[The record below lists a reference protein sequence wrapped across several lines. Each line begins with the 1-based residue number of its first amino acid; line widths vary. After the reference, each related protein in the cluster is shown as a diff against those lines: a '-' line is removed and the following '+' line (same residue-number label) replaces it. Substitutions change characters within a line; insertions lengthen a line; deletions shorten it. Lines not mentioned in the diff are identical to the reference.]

1 VTARHVNVFHP
12 EGSPMR
18 SVVVHAPLDLRVEN
32 TPPATDP
39 GPGEVKVSLA
49 AGGICG
55 SDLHYYQHG
64 GFGTIRLKE
73 PMILGHEVAG
83 TVVAV
88 GEGVTRV
95 RVGDRVAVNP
105 NHPCGH
111 CRYCIEG
118 HSNQCL
124 DVRFYGSAMRFPHVQ
139 GAFRDE
145 IVIAQEQA
153 FPVKPEVPLDEAAF
167 AEPFSVALH
176 AATRAGSVLGK
187 KVLVTGCGP
196 IGCLTIMAARQGGAS
211 EIVVT
216 DVSAPPLATAAKVGA
231 DQTLNV
237 AERPDAL
244 APYTHHKG
252 YFDMTFECSGN
263 PRALVGAFE
272 VTRPLGAVVLV
283 GLGGEA
289 TLPMNSVVTKELE
302 VCGAFRTGV
311 EFGWAVDLIS
321 SRRVDM
327 RPLLTATYSVDQA
340 IEAFQF
346 AGDKARA
353 MKVQLSFAGAQ

>member
-1 VTARHVNVFHP
+1 
-12 EGSPMR
+12 MR
-18 SVVVHAPLDLRVEN
+18 SVVVHAPLDLRVE
-32 TPPATDP
+32 TMPSTAAP
-39 GPGEVKVSLA
+39 GPGEVKVNLA

-83 TVVAV
+83 TVVAT

-95 RVGDRVAVNP
+95 KVGDHVAVNP
-105 NHPCGH
+105 SHPCGH

-118 HSNQCL
+118 HPNQCL

-145 IVIAQEQA
+145 IVITQEQA
-153 FPVKPEVPLDEAAF
+153 YPVKHDVPLDEAAF

-176 AATRAGSVLGK
+176 ATTRAGSVLGK

-216 DVSAPPLATAAKVGA
+216 DVSAPALATAKRIGA
-231 DQTLNV
+231 DHAINV
-237 AERPDAL
+237 AENPRAL
-244 APYTHHKG
+244 APFAPDKG
-252 YFDMTFECSGN
+252 YFDMSFECSGN
-263 PRALVGAFE
+263 ARALVGALE
-272 VTRPLGAVVLV
+272 VTRPLGAIVLV

-289 TLPMNSVVTKELE
+289 TLPMNSVVTKEIKL
-302 VCGAFRTGV
+302 CGAFRTGI
-311 EFGWAVDLIS
+311 EFGWAVDLIAN
-321 SRRVDM
+321 RRVDM
-327 RPLLTATYSVDQA
+327 RPLLTATYPLEQA
-340 IEAFQF
+340 VEAFEF
-346 AGDKARA
+346 AGDKTRA

>member
-1 VTARHVNVFHP
+1 
-12 EGSPMR
+12 MR

-32 TPPATDP
+32 MPPASSP
-39 GPGEVKVSLA
+39 GPGEVKVALA

-64 GFGTIRLKE
+64 GFGTIRLRE

-83 TVVAV
+83 TVVEIGA
-88 GEGVTRV
+88 GVTRV
-95 RVGDRVAVNP
+95 KVGDRVAVNP
-105 NHPCGH
+105 SHPCGH

-124 DVRFYGSAMRFPHVQ
+124 DVRFHGSAMRFPHVQ

-145 IVIAQEQA
+145 IVITQEQA
-153 FPVKPEVPLDEAAF
+153 FPVKPDVPLDEAAF

-176 AATRAGSVLGK
+176 AVTRAGSVLGK

-211 EIVVT
+211 EIVAT

-231 DQTLNV
+231 DRTLNV
-237 AERPDAL
+237 AEKPDAL
-244 APYTHHKG
+244 APYAQHKG

-263 PRALVGAFE
+263 PRALVGALE
-272 VTRPLGAVVLV
+272 VTRPLGAVVIV

-289 TLPMNSVVTKELE
+289 TLPMNAVVTKELE

-311 EFGWAVDLIS
+311 EFGWAVELIS
-321 SRRVDM
+321 NRRVDM
-327 RPLLTATYSVDQA
+327 RPLLTATYPVEQA
-340 IEAFQF
+340 VEAFQF

>member
-1 VTARHVNVFHP
+1 
-12 EGSPMR
+12 MR
-18 SVVVHAPLDLRVEN
+18 TVVVHAPLDLRVE
-32 TPPATDP
+32 TLAPAP
-39 GPGEVKVSLA
+39 GPDAGQVKVALA

-83 TVVAV
+83 TVVEV
-88 GEGVTRV
+88 GADVTRV
-95 RVGDRVAVNP
+95 KVGDHVAVNP
-105 NHPCGH
+105 SHPCGH

-145 IVIAQEQA
+145 IVITQEQA
-153 FPVKPEVPLDEAAF
+153 FPVKADVPLAEAAF

-216 DVSAPPLATAAKVGA
+216 DVSAPALATATKVGA
-231 DQTLNV
+231 DIALNV
-237 AERPDAL
+237 AEKAEAL
-244 APYTHHKG
+244 ASYRPHKG

-263 PRALVGAFE
+263 PRALLGALD
-272 VTRPLGAVVLV
+272 VTRPLGAIVLV

-289 TLPMNSVVTKELE
+289 TLPMNSVVTKELK

-321 SRRVDM
+321 NRRVDM
-327 RPLLTATYSVDQA
+327 RPLLTASYPVEQA
-340 IEAFQF
+340 VEAFQF
-346 AGDKARA
+346 AADKSRS
-353 MKVQLSFAGAQ
+353 MKVQINFAGAE

>member
-1 VTARHVNVFHP
+1 
-12 EGSPMR
+12 MR
-18 SVVVHAPLDLRVEN
+18 SVVVHAPLDLRVE
-32 TPPATDP
+32 TLPPTGAP
-39 GPGEVKVSLA
+39 GPGQVKVDLA

-83 TVVAV
+83 KVVAI

-95 RVGDRVAVNP
+95 KVGDHVAVNP
-105 NHPCGH
+105 SHPCGH

-118 HSNQCL
+118 HPNQCL

-145 IVIAQEQA
+145 IVITQEQA
-153 FPVKPEVPLDEAAF
+153 FPVKSDVPLSEAAF

-176 AATRAGSVLGK
+176 ATTRAGSVLGK

-196 IGCLTIMAARQGGAS
+196 IGCLTIIAARQGGAS

-216 DVSAPPLATAAKVGA
+216 DVSAPALATASRIGA
-231 DQTLNV
+231 DHAINV
-237 AERPDAL
+237 AEDPQAL
-244 APYTHHKG
+244 VPFAPNKG
-252 YFDMTFECSGN
+252 YFDMSFECSGN
-263 PRALVGAFE
+263 SRALVGALE
-272 VTRPLGAVVLV
+272 VTRPLGAIVLV

-289 TLPMNSVVTKELE
+289 TLPMNSVVTKEIKL
-302 VCGAFRTGV
+302 CGAFRTGV

-321 SRRVDM
+321 NRRVDM
-327 RPLLTATYSVDQA
+327 RPLLTATYPLDRAV
-340 IEAFQF
+340 EAFEL

-353 MKVQLSFAGAQ
+353 MKVQLSFAGA